1 MVFEVLIFISFLCIF
16 LIPFFHLFGSF
27 QAAVCAAAHFFA
39 ITFSFHDASDGGLV
53 LVESPTAQINRFPDF
68 TDETTAVTAEAEC
81 FEKNKINIVRRM
93 SKV

>member
-1 MVFEVLIFISFLCIF
+1 M
-16 LIPFFHLFGSF
+16 FGSF

-93 SKV
+93 SKVRTSIY